1 MLYKEL
7 ILFDSLRK
15 NIRILLLNFFL
26 TKRKGI

>member
-7 ILFDSLRK
+7 ILFDSVRK